1 MGDIE
6 DEKGD
11 EKDRHALTDRDD
23 DRLIEEGAIDLVER
37 GFDRQHAELL
47 LLAAGRMENREFTAH
62 SGAVLAPTAAHHHR
76 IGAVGCLAHL
86 DEANGRQAKNP
97 LNLQLELS
105 AVQVPEA
112 FAEALKVAPLDFGQ
126 PALDR
131 PDVVA
136 VVEIELKQREDQRD
150 RGAEQEDAGEEAQ

>member
-11 EKDRHALTDRDD
+11 EEDRRALADRDN
-23 DRLIEEGAIDLVER
+23 DRLVEEGAIDLVER
-37 GFDRQHAELL
+37 GFDRQHANLL
-47 LLAAGRMENREFTAH
+47 RLAARRAEKREFAAH
-62 SGAVLAPTAAHHHR
+62 SGVVLAATAAHDHR
-76 IGAVGCLAHL
+76 IGAIGCLTPL

-97 LNLQLELS
+97 FDLQLELS

-112 FAEALKVAPLDFGQ
+112 FAKALKIATLDLGH

-131 PDVVA
+131 RDVVA

-150 RGAEQEDAGEEAQ
+150 R